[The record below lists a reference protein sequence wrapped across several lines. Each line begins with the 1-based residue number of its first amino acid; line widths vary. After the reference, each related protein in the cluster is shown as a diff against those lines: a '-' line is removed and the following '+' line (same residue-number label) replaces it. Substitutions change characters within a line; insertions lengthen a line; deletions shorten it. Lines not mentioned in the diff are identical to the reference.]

1 MYSCRMTDA
10 SYLRNFKWTEPGPGL
25 LTHEYRK
32 VFPVLQALTQNHTRI
47 PMETAKEPVEW
58 K

>member
-1 MYSCRMTDA
+1 MTDA

-32 VFPVLQALTQNHTRI
+32 VFPVLQALTQNGTRI
-47 PMETAKEPVEW
+47 PKETAKEPVEW